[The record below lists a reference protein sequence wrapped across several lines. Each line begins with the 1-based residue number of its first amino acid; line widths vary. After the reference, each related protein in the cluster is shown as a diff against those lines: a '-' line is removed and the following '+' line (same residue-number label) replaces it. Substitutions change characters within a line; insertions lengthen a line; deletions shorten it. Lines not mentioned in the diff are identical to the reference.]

1 MAEIICVIGNKGGTG
16 KTTLSHMLSQG
27 LGLLGHRAACVL
39 TDTSREPLSPA
50 GRRYITADART
61 REALTKVVD
70 KLRSLDGWLG
80 VIDGGGNRTEMD
92 RKLYAMSD
100 IVLLPFRESHEDI
113 RTVVRDL
120 EMFPRAYA
128 VPTQWPTNA
137 WQREAVDRSV
147 AQLMGAY
154 RHRILNPVLAPD
166 IGSVLIS
173 ESETIGIEKQIS
185 LNTTKIQEMVSGA
198 FTNNG
203 FIIIADTELNDRFN
217 CQHRMKLSTK
227 RRFKKSTFQRHCC
240 PVGFVKLPVA
250 PPFLPSPEAAQ
261 VAPLCAFPLA
271 GSSRL

>member
-92 RKLYAMSD
+92 RKLYALSD

-154 RHRILNPVLAPD
+154 RHRILHPVLALSGTKLLLQKQLPEHLPTAVANACRALARQVLDLMD
-166 IGSVLIS
+166 IEHAEPRTASDDEDEPQL
-173 ESETIGIEKQIS
+173 
-185 LNTTKIQEMVSGA
+185 SGRLSP
-198 FTNNG
+198 
-203 FIIIADTELNDRFN
+203 ADMPMRLQAN
-217 CQHRMKLSTK
+217 
-227 RRFKKSTFQRHCC
+227 RRPH
-240 PVGFVKLPVA
+240 
-250 PPFLPSPEAAQ
+250 
-261 VAPLCAFPLA
+261 
-271 GSSRL
+271 